1 MPRQIFKNRVLA
13 TAGPLPPSVTL
24 DNLRTWI
31 PLRKGRFAEAFDNEV
46 THLLCTHEQFKKRVP
61 LVRQVLKDYKRVH
74 IVHYDWLEFSAV
86 ANKRLPEREYSMR
99 NILAKERA
107 EKSERNRQENGRR
120 EGERGVNPTLFHIY
134 QDRQFFSYQIDLT
147 CNNSDDGEFGQRY
160 TLTLWES
167 NAKPHLYWFTAKFMR
182 RKGDPNAGY
191 HRPSP
196 CSGKW
201 RHEMDL
207 FLNFFRIKTGID
219 WQDRV
224 LLAGTTPL
232 SAFQYSPPANGKP
245 IGRRLRFS
253 YDCCVELNLEWKQQ
267 NLPQEISHRNGSG
280 EAEEAVQS
288 TEDFNRESAG
298 HDIHDGDIAIGLG
311 EDTCED
317 VTSGAR
323 PNGGSDDSIMEPLDP
338 NDSCMWLQKDSAE
351 AAGDEP
357 GESPMET
364 GS

>member
-13 TAGPLPPSVTL
+13 TAGPLPPTITL

-31 PLRKGRFAEAFDNEV
+31 PLRKGRFAEAFDDEV

-61 LVRQVLKDYKRVH
+61 LVKKVLKDYKRIH

-99 NILAKERA
+99 HILAKERA
-107 EKSERNRQENGRR
+107 EKRERNRQENGRR

-134 QDRQFFSYQIDLT
+134 QDRDFFPYQIDLT
-147 CNNSDDGEFGQRY
+147 RNSSDDGEFGQRY

-167 NAKPHLYWFTAKFMR
+167 NAKPHLYWFTAKFIR
-182 RKGDPNAGY
+182 RKGDPNASY

-207 FLNFFRIKTGID
+207 LLDFFRIKTGID

-232 SAFQYSPPANGKP
+232 SAFQYTPPTGGKP
-245 IGRRLRFS
+245 VGRRLRFS

-267 NLPQEISHRNGSG
+267 NLPQEIVHKKDSG
-280 EAEEAVQS
+280 EAEEAVEMA
-288 TEDFNRESAG
+288 EDYDRESVG
-298 HDIHDGDIAIGLG
+298 HDADDSDIASNLG
-311 EDTCED
+311 KDNCENK
-317 VTSGAR
+317 TSAAR
-323 PNGGSDDSIMEPLDP
+323 PTRGSNCSKKEPLGP
-338 NDSCMWLQKDSAE
+338 KDSGIWLQEDSAE
-351 AAGDEP
+351 TADDEP
-357 GESPMET
+357 GASPMET